1 MPTDP
6 LKIGDTVELKSDTT
20 IAGSVTRVTEDG
32 QVTFQTAYNESR
44 TAAQSELNIKSTGFG
59 AAFSGLAPNA
69 AEIVENALGMMLV
82 TRAYN
87 KVFWNEEV
95 MAFVVEDAVLEVI
108 GKGYFEDWG
117 VRVFSEISWPLT
129 KTELDSYVPSSK
141 ELKAATNKT
150 LQLTILDVLWR
161 FFKKKPQ
168 ADKGRLINIVK
179 VLAAV
184 ILGNVEEKFMKKK
197 EVTDYAPR

>member
-6 LKIGDTVELKSDTT
+6 LKIGDTVELKSDTSVV
-20 IAGSVTRVTEDG
+20 GSVTRFDKDG
-32 QVTFQTAYNESR
+32 NVTFATAYNEQV
-44 TAAQSELNIKSTGFG
+44 THALSELNVKNQGFS
-59 AAFSGLAPNA
+59 AAFSGLGPNA

-161 FFKKKPQ
+161 LFKKKPQ
-168 ADKGRLINIVK
+168 MDKGRLINIVK

-184 ILGNVEEKFMKKK
+184 ILGNVAENVGPTGIRLLSF
-197 EVTDYAPR
+197 R

>member
-6 LKIGDTVELKSDTT
+6 LKIGDTVELKSDTSVV
-20 IAGSVTRVTEDG
+20 GSVTRFDADG
-32 QVTFQTAYNESR
+32 NVTFATAYNEQV
-44 TAAQSELNIKSTGFG
+44 THNLSELNVKNQGFS
-59 AAFSGLAPNA
+59 AAFSGLGPNA

-117 VRVFSEISWPLT
+117 VRIFSEISWPLT

-150 LQLTILDVLWR
+150 LQLTCLDILWR
-161 FFKKKPQ
+161 LFKKKPQ
-168 ADKGRLINIVK
+168 MDKGRLINIVK

-184 ILGNVEEKFMKKK
+184 ILGNVAEKFMKKK